1 MRRGEEWRYRGL
13 RSDYEMRRVDHHGI
27 GLFPVHRVT
36 GEVCECK
43 MKWNEDGTK
52 LSCPVCGLDGT

>member
-1 MRRGEEWRYRGL
+1 MPKARRRDEGL
-13 RSDYEMRRVDHHGI
+13 HPAYEMREVMEYGT
-27 GLFPVHRVT
+27 GLYPVNRTT
-36 GEVCECK
+36 GDVCDCK